1 MDRLISAGA
10 KLRGKAMKAEIRI
23 DDHMKDISEICRR
36 SGVKKLV
43 LFGSA
48 LRSDFSDESD
58 VDVAAVFERDGVK
71 GSFDQ
76 YFRFKEDMERL
87 LGRPVDVVCATG
99 VRNPLFRQEIEKTGR
114 LIYAA

>member
-1 MDRLISAGA
+1 MKTASGISH
-10 KLRGKAMKAEIRI
+10 KI
-23 DDHMKDISEICRR
+23 KDISEICRR
-36 SGVKKLV
+36 SGVKTLV

-48 LRSDFSDESD
+48 LRSDFSDDSD

-76 YFRFKEDMERL
+76 YFQFKADMEQL
-87 LGRPVDVVCATG
+87 LGRSVDVVCAASI
-99 VRNPLFRQEIEKTGR
+99 RNPRFRKEIEATGR

>member
-1 MDRLISAGA
+1 
-10 KLRGKAMKAEIRI
+10 MKTEMRI
-23 DDHMKDISEICRR
+23 GDKIKDISEICRR
-36 SGVKKLV
+36 SGVKTLI

-48 LRSDFSDESD
+48 LRSDFSDDSD

-76 YFRFKEDMERL
+76 YFRFKEEMERL
-87 LGRPVDVVCATG
+87 LGRPVDVVCAAG
-99 VRNPLFRQEIEKTGR
+99 VRNPLFRQEIERTGR